1 MVHKVNLVSLD
12 RRVQLVNREK
22 MAFQV
27 ILDLVV
33 NLVLKAKPVQW
44 VHPELLDPKVQ
55 LARRAQ
61 PENEVHQV
69 LSAPLEKLVLAVHL
83 VYQAVKVIV
92 DPKVHPDLSDL
103 LVNKALLEIAVILA
117 PLVNKG

>member
-69 LSAPLEKLVLAVHL
+69 LLAPLEKLVLAVHL

>member
-1 MVHKVNLVSLD
+1 MAHKVNLVSLD

-33 NLVLKAKPVQW
+33 NLVLKAKQVQW

-69 LSAPLEKLVLAVHL
+69 LLAPLEKLVLAVHL